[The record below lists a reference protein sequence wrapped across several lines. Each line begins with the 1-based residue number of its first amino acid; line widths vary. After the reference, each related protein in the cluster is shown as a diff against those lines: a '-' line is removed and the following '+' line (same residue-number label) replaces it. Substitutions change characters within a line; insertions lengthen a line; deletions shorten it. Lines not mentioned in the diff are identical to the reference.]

1 MPKQLYII
9 QYNSA
14 HWCGGESHCVVWA
27 YNADE
32 AVLEASDFMED
43 NMRELFSSEYD
54 DEFDEENE
62 AGAYDDE
69 QAYTVDWCEL
79 LTPEHEHWEYYVN
92 LTQADFYPEIGS
104 PL

>member
-1 MPKQLYII
+1 
-9 QYNSA
+9 
-14 HWCGGESHCVVWA
+14 VVWA

-79 LTPEHEHWEYYVN
+79 LTPEHEHWEYYVDA
-92 LTQADFYPEIGS
+92 TQADFYPEIGS